1 MIATGVY
8 RKAMREIEEKKGDFT
23 LFALLMRRNALGKWD
38 LVVAAPWI
46 EGGTLRATREIVE
59 LLTESIGSKPLLQLA
74 RVVPVDTGDTA
85 VKFILANLPVEGD
98 SELRVRST
106 DLFGLEIEDAIILR
120 AKHPASNGARRLRS
134 SAEGST
140 RLHR

>member
-1 MIATGVY
+1 MIGIGIY
-8 RKAMREIEEKKGDFT
+8 RKAMNEIAEKKGDFT
-23 LFALLMRRNALGKWD
+23 LFALLMRGNALGKWD

-46 EGGTLRATREIVE
+46 EGGTLRSTREVVE
-59 LLTESIGSKPLLQLA
+59 LLTQSIGSKHLQQLA
-74 RVVPVDTGDTA
+74 RVVPVDTGDPA

-120 AKHPASNGARRLRS
+120 AKHPASNGARRPRS
-134 SAEGST
+134 PAAQSS
-140 RLHR
+140 RVQR